1 MGQRIPG
8 GSLNAVRSVSRRAY
22 IGQAHGQVHYRQ
34 AGNAEGPALLL
45 LHQAPSHSAMY
56 DKLMRELEDDFYL
69 LAPDLPG
76 FGASDPLP
84 RRSDDYGVSIADL
97 AEVVHVF
104 LEGVAVERCFV
115 FGHHTGAAVAAALEQ
130 QYPGTAMRMAMSGP
144 TLLTEEQRATLPA
157 TAQLPGADAQG
168 EYLLELWRKLRS
180 KDEEAPLAISQR
192 ELMSALAAGPAYRDA
207 YQAVCEFDTAGALAA
222 IACPTLV
229 FAGDADPLYGA
240 VEPALAILP
249 EGSRAELEGGE
260 RTYVCERQADRVAA
274 LLREFFKKS
283 EA

>member
-1 MGQRIPG
+1 M
-8 GSLNAVRSVSRRAY
+8 SRRAY